1 MYLRVQMHFCVS
13 LLTVAAS
20 ASVLAFR
27 RSTCASVD
35 TCSPMAAASAAG
47 GSGEKV
53 LWQYQDDLPS
63 LPVPKL
69 EDTMRRFLR
78 SAEVF
83 LSPDELQH
91 TKAVIADF
99 QRTAGPELQ
108 AILEDKA
115 SDSRN
120 WVRLMLCLS

>member
-1 MYLRVQMHFCVS
+1 MDNWCTGLVTILSQPSCI
-13 LLTVAAS
+13 
-20 ASVLAFR
+20 
-27 RSTCASVD
+27 
-35 TCSPMAAASAAG
+35 MAAASPAG
-47 GSGEKV
+47 GAGEKV

-83 LSPDELQH
+83 LSPEELQH
-91 TKAVIADF
+91 TKAVIHEF
-99 QRTAGPELQ
+99 QKSSGPELQ

-120 WVRLMLCLS
+120 WVRFSDTTTPHHALRYS